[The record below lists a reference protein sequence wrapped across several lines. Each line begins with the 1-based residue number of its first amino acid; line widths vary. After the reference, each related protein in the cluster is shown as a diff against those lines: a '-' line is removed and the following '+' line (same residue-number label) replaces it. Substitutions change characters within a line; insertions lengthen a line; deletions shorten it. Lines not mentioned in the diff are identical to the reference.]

1 MSIAKMSSSWSSPSA
16 EAKDGEE
23 EEGIS
28 ILVVLFISLFLLA
41 KICESEKTLRKKKS
55 QSV

>member
-16 EAKDGEE
+16 EAKDGED

-28 ILVVLFISLFLLA
+28 IRVFLFILFFV
-41 KICESEKTLRKKKS
+41 KISTMGR
-55 QSV
+55 

>member
-16 EAKDGEE
+16 EAKDGED

-28 ILVVLFISLFLLA
+28 IRVFLFIFFWLRSTNQRNQ
-41 KICESEKTLRKKKS
+41 SKTKS
-55 QSV
+55 Q